1 MEGFQSL
8 EARVLHPDRSCYGG
22 PPVTRGKTPL
32 ETLIAGY
39 WERDPQQLLSLL
51 EERFRLRVEPEQLIH
66 AGDVT
71 TFVMALKDQV
81 DHPGRLERVAERL
94 LRS

>member
-1 MEGFQSL
+1 M
-8 EARVLHPDRSCYGG
+8 
-22 PPVTRGKTPL
+22 TRGKTPF
-32 ETLIAGY
+32 ETLVANY

-51 EERFRLRVEPEQLIH
+51 EQRFGVRVEEHQLNS
-66 AGDVT
+66 ASDVT
-71 TFVMALKDQV
+71 AFVTALKDQV

>member
-1 MEGFQSL
+1 M
-8 EARVLHPDRSCYGG
+8 
-22 PPVTRGKTPL
+22 TRGKTPF
-32 ETLIAGY
+32 ETLVSNY

-51 EERFRLRVEPEQLIH
+51 EHRFGVRVEEHQLNS
-66 AGDVT
+66 APDVA
-71 TFVMALKDQV
+71 TFVTALKDQV